1 MDPEPVDEV
10 ENSTVRFND
19 TRTNT
24 GCLDVKMIRALSI
37 CLAAKKET
45 ADAHVPTAPLDA
57 KAIAAVALRI
67 EIEIGDGLTGTEKTA
82 PRLPKRTNFPKQRS
96 A

>member
-24 GCLDVKMIRALSI
+24 GCLDVKMINMLQSTP
-37 CLAAKKET
+37 C
-45 ADAHVPTAPLDA
+45 DAEDSMEAC
-57 KAIAAVALRI
+57 KRVANQNRDLIPPSPVLRV
-67 EIEIGDGLTGTEKTA
+67 
-82 PRLPKRTNFPKQRS
+82 FSQR
-96 A
+96 